1 MNWLKPLGSIVA
13 QMVKD
18 LPAMWETCILSLD
31 WEDSLEQGTATH
43 SSILAWRILMGRGA
57 LQVTIHGVTKE
68 SDTTE

>member
-31 WEDSLEQGTATH
+31 WEDSLEEGTATH
-43 SSILAWRILMGRGA
+43 SSILAWRIPWTEEPSGLKS
-57 LQVTIHGVTKE
+57 IE
-68 SDTTE
+68 SQRVGHD